1 MSTMFNPAP
10 LTTSPLSGLLDI
22 MITWNSDSRTT
33 DQISVQTPGTTI
45 ISSLKKTA
53 NSVSIVFES
62 LAAMT
67 RRSYKKSIVI
77 NKESDYTQLEYADSG
92 IYVLIDFDQLPTTTE
107 NIVIEPYLVLVDDD
121 NEPLYTGTTDI
132 KTGEG
137 LNVYL
142 SASGITITL
151 TPPLLVVD
159 TVADVV
165 AFRRING
172 ILPVNGDI
180 QIQGI
185 SDTVVTVS
193 NDI

>member
-10 LTTSPLSGLLDI
+10 LTASALSGLLDI
-22 MITWNSDSRTT
+22 MITWNRDSRTT
-33 DQISVQTPGTTI
+33 SQISVQTPGTTVI
-45 ISSLKKTA
+45 RSLTKTA
-53 NSVSIVFES
+53 DSVSIVFES
-62 LAAMT
+62 LAAIT
-67 RRSYKKSIVI
+67 RQAYKKSIVI
-77 NKESDYTQLEYADSG
+77 NKESDYAQLEYADSG
-92 IYVLIDFDQLPTTTE
+92 IYVLVDFDLLPSSAE

-132 KTGEG
+132 KTGKG

-142 SASGITITL
+142 SGSGITITL
-151 TPPLLVVD
+151 TPPMLVVD

-185 SDTVVTVS
+185 ADTVVTVS

>member
-1 MSTMFNPAP
+1 MSTMFNPSP
-10 LTTSPLSGLLDI
+10 LTTSPLAGLLDI
-22 MITWNSDSRTT
+22 MITWNSDSCTT
-33 DQISVQTPGTTI
+33 DQISVQTPGTTVI
-45 ISSLKKTA
+45 RSLTKTA
-53 NSVSIVFES
+53 DSVSIVFES

-67 RRSYKKSIVI
+67 RQSYRKSIVI
-77 NKESDYTQLEYADSG
+77 NKTSDYAQLEYADSG
-92 IYVLIDFDQLPTTTE
+92 IYVLVDFDQLPSSAE

-142 SASGITITL
+142 SGSGITITL
-151 TPPLLVVD
+151 TPPMLVVD

-185 SDTVVTVS
+185 ADTVVTVS

>member
-1 MSTMFNPAP
+1 MSTMFNPAS

-33 DQISVQTPGTTI
+33 SQISVQTPGTTVI
-45 ISSLKKTA
+45 RSLTKTA
-53 NSVSIVFES
+53 DSVSIVFES

-67 RRSYKKSIVI
+67 RQSYRKSIVI
-77 NKESDYTQLEYADSG
+77 NKESDYAQLEYADSG
-92 IYVLIDFDQLPTTTE
+92 IYVLIDFDQLPSSAE

-132 KTGEG
+132 KTGKG

-142 SASGITITL
+142 SGSGITITL
-151 TPPLLVVD
+151 TPPMLVVD

-185 SDTVVTVS
+185 ADTVVTVS

>member
-45 ISSLKKTA
+45 ISSLTKTA
-53 NSVSIVFES
+53 NSVFIVFES

-67 RRSYKKSIVI
+67 RQSYKKSIVI

-92 IYVLIDFDQLPTTTE
+92 IYVLVDFDQLPTTAE

-142 SASGITITL
+142 SGSGITVTL
-151 TPPLLVVD
+151 TPPMLVVD
-159 TVADVV
+159 TIADVV

>member
-10 LTTSPLSGLLDI
+10 LTTSALPGLLDI

-33 DQISVQTPGTTI
+33 SEISVTTPGITVI
-45 ISSLKKTA
+45 RSLTKSG
-53 NSVSIVFES
+53 NSVSITFES

-67 RRSYKKSIVI
+67 RQSYKKSIVI
-77 NKESDYTQLEYADSG
+77 NKESDYAQLEYADSG
-92 IYVLIDFDQLPTTTE
+92 IYVLVDFDQLPSSAE

-142 SASGITITL
+142 SASGITVTL
-151 TPPLLVVD
+151 TPPMLVVD

-185 SDTVVTVS
+185 ADTVVTVS

>member
-10 LTTSPLSGLLDI
+10 LTTSPLPGLLDI

-33 DQISVQTPGTTI
+33 DQVSVQTPGTTI
-45 ISSLKKTA
+45 ISSLTKTT

-67 RRSYKKSIVI
+67 RQSYKKSIII

-92 IYVLIDFDQLPTTTE
+92 IYVLVDFDQLPTTAE

-142 SASGITITL
+142 SGSGITVTL
-151 TPPLLVVD
+151 TPPMLVVD
-159 TVADVV
+159 TIADVV

>member
-33 DQISVQTPGTTI
+33 DQISVQTPGTTMI
-45 ISSLKKTA
+45 RSLTKTA
-53 NSVSIVFES
+53 DSVSIVFES

-67 RRSYKKSIVI
+67 RQSYKKSIVI

-92 IYVLIDFDQLPTTTE
+92 IYVLVDFDQLPTTAE

-142 SASGITITL
+142 SSSGITITL

>member
-10 LTTSPLSGLLDI
+10 LTVSPLSGLLDI

-33 DQISVQTPGTTI
+33 DQISVQTPGTTVI
-45 ISSLKKTA
+45 RSLTKA
-53 NSVSIVFES
+53 ADSVSIVFES

-67 RRSYKKSIVI
+67 RQSYKKSIVI
-77 NKESDYTQLEYADSG
+77 NKTSDYTQLEYADSG
-92 IYVLIDFDQLPTTTE
+92 IYVLVDFDQLPSSAE

-142 SASGITITL
+142 SGSGITITL
-151 TPPLLVVD
+151 TPPMLVVD
-159 TVADVV
+159 TIADVV

-185 SDTVVTVS
+185 ADTVVTVS

>member
-10 LTTSPLSGLLDI
+10 LTTSALSGLLDI

-33 DQISVQTPGTTI
+33 GQISVQTPGTTVI
-45 ISSLKKTA
+45 RSLTKTA
-53 NSVSIVFES
+53 DSVSIVFES
-62 LAAMT
+62 LASMT
-67 RRSYKKSIVI
+67 RQAYKKSIVI
-77 NKESDYTQLEYADSG
+77 NKTSDYTQLEYADSG
-92 IYVLIDFDQLPTTTE
+92 IYVLVDFDQLPSSAE

-151 TPPLLVVD
+151 TPPMLVVD
-159 TVADVV
+159 TIADVV

>member
-22 MITWNSDSRTT
+22 MITWNRDSRTT
-33 DQISVQTPGTTI
+33 GQISVQTPGTTVI
-45 ISSLKKTA
+45 RSLTKTA
-53 NSVSIVFES
+53 DSVSIVFES

-67 RRSYKKSIVI
+67 RQSYKKSIVI
-77 NKESDYTQLEYADSG
+77 NKTSDYTQLEYADSG
-92 IYVLIDFDQLPTTTE
+92 IYVLVDFDQLPSSAE

-151 TPPLLVVD
+151 TPPMLVVD
-159 TVADVV
+159 TIADVV

-185 SDTVVTVS
+185 ADTVVTVS

>member
-1 MSTMFNPAP
+1 MSTMFNPVP
-10 LTTSPLSGLLDI
+10 LTTSALPGLLDI

-33 DQISVQTPGTTI
+33 SEISVTTPGITVI
-45 ISSLKKTA
+45 RSLTKSG
-53 NSVSIVFES
+53 NSVSITFES

-67 RRSYKKSIVI
+67 RQSYKKSIVI

-92 IYVLIDFDQLPTTTE
+92 IYVLVDFDQLPSSAE

-151 TPPLLVVD
+151 TPPMLVVD
-159 TVADVV
+159 TIADVV
-165 AFRRING
+165 AFRQING

-185 SDTVVTVS
+185 ADTVVTVS

>member
-22 MITWNSDSRTT
+22 MITWNRDSRTT
-33 DQISVQTPGTTI
+33 DQISVQTPGTTVI
-45 ISSLKKTA
+45 RSLTKTA
-53 NSVSIVFES
+53 DSVSIVFES

-67 RRSYKKSIVI
+67 RQPYKKSIVI
-77 NKESDYTQLEYADSG
+77 NKESDYMQLEYADSG
-92 IYVLIDFDQLPTTTE
+92 IYVLVDFDQLPSSAE

-151 TPPLLVVD
+151 TPPMLVVD
-159 TVADVV
+159 TIADVV

-185 SDTVVTVS
+185 ADTVVTVS

>member
-33 DQISVQTPGTTI
+33 DQISVQTPGTTMI
-45 ISSLKKTA
+45 RSLTKTA
-53 NSVSIVFES
+53 DSVSIAFES

-67 RRSYKKSIVI
+67 RQSYKKSIVI

-92 IYVLIDFDQLPTTTE
+92 IYVLVDFDQLPSSAE

-151 TPPLLVVD
+151 TPPMLVVD
-159 TVADVV
+159 TIADVV
-165 AFRRING
+165 AFRQING

>member
-45 ISSLKKTA
+45 ISSLTKTA
-53 NSVSIVFES
+53 DSVSIVFES

-67 RRSYKKSIVI
+67 RQSYKKSIII

-92 IYVLIDFDQLPTTTE
+92 IYVLVDFDQLPTTAE

-142 SASGITITL
+142 SGSGITVTL
-151 TPPLLVVD
+151 TPPMLVVD
-159 TVADVV
+159 TIADVV

>member
-10 LTTSPLSGLLDI
+10 LTTSPLNGLLDV

-33 DQISVQTPGTTI
+33 DQISVQTPGTTVI
-45 ISSLKKTA
+45 RSLTKTA

-67 RRSYKKSIVI
+67 RQSYKKSVII

-92 IYVLIDFDQLPTTTE
+92 IYVLLDFDQLPTTAE
-107 NIVIEPYLVLVDDD
+107 NIVVEPYLVLVDDD

-142 SASGITITL
+142 SASGITVTL
-151 TPPLLVVD
+151 TPPMLVVD

-185 SDTVVTVS
+185 ADTVVTVS

>member
-10 LTTSPLSGLLDI
+10 LTASALAGLLDI

-33 DQISVQTPGTTI
+33 DQISVQTPGTTVI
-45 ISSLKKTA
+45 RSLTKTA
-53 NSVSIVFES
+53 DSVSIVFES

-67 RRSYKKSIVI
+67 RQSYKKSIVI
-77 NKESDYTQLEYADSG
+77 NKTSDYTQLEYADSG
-92 IYVLIDFDQLPTTTE
+92 IYVLVDFDQLPSSAE

-142 SASGITITL
+142 SGSGITITL
-151 TPPLLVVD
+151 TPPMLVVD

-185 SDTVVTVS
+185 ADTVVTVS

>member
-45 ISSLKKTA
+45 ISSLTKTA

-62 LAAMT
+62 LAVMT
-67 RRSYKKSIVI
+67 RQSYKKSIII

-92 IYVLIDFDQLPTTTE
+92 IYVLVDFDQLPTTAE

-142 SASGITITL
+142 SGSGI
-151 TPPLLVVD
+151 D
-159 TVADVV
+159 CG
-165 AFRRING
+165 FG
-172 ILPVNGDI
+172 
-180 QIQGI
+180 
-185 SDTVVTVS
+185 
-193 NDI
+193 

>member
-1 MSTMFNPAP
+1 MSTMFNPSP
-10 LTTSPLSGLLDI
+10 LTTSPLAGLLDI

-33 DQISVQTPGTTI
+33 DQISVQTPGTTVI
-45 ISSLKKTA
+45 RSLTKTA
-53 NSVSIVFES
+53 DSVSIAFES

-67 RRSYKKSIVI
+67 RQSYKKSIVI
-77 NKESDYTQLEYADSG
+77 NKTSDYTQLEYADSG
-92 IYVLIDFDQLPTTTE
+92 IYVLVDFDQLPSSAE

-142 SASGITITL
+142 SGSGITITL
-151 TPPLLVVD
+151 TPPMLVVD

-185 SDTVVTVS
+185 ADTVVTVS

>member
-10 LTTSPLSGLLDI
+10 LTASALPGLLDI

-33 DQISVQTPGTTI
+33 DQISVQTPGTTVI
-45 ISSLKKTA
+45 RSLTKTA
-53 NSVSIVFES
+53 DSVSIAFES

-67 RRSYKKSIVI
+67 RQSYKKSIVI
-77 NKESDYTQLEYADSG
+77 NKTSDYTQLEYADSG
-92 IYVLIDFDQLPTTTE
+92 IYVLVDFDQLPSSAE

-151 TPPLLVVD
+151 TPPMLVVD
-159 TVADVV
+159 TIADVV

-185 SDTVVTVS
+185 ADTVVTVS

>member
-1 MSTMFNPAP
+1 MSSMFNPAP
-10 LTTSPLSGLLDI
+10 LTTSPLDGLLDV
-22 MITWNSDSRTT
+22 MITWNDDSRTT
-33 DQISVQTPGTTI
+33 SEISVTTPGTTVI
-45 ISSLKKTA
+45 RSLTKSG
-53 NSVSIVFES
+53 NSVSITFES

-67 RRSYKKSIVI
+67 RQAYRKSIVI
-77 NKESDYTQLEYADSG
+77 NKASDYSQCEYADADV
-92 IYVLIDFDQLPTTTE
+92 YVLLDFDQLPATAE
-107 NIVIEPYLVLVDDD
+107 NVVIEPYLVLVDDD

-142 SASGITITL
+142 SGSGITVTL
-151 TPPLLVVD
+151 TPPMLVVD
-159 TVADVV
+159 TVADIV

-172 ILPVNGDI
+172 ILPINGDI

-185 SDTVVTVS
+185 ADTVVTVT

>member
-10 LTTSPLSGLLDI
+10 LTTSPLPGLLDI

-33 DQISVQTPGTTI
+33 GQISVQTPGTTI
-45 ISSLKKTA
+45 ISSLTKTA

-67 RRSYKKSIVI
+67 RQLYKKSIVI

-92 IYVLIDFDQLPTTTE
+92 IYVLVDFDQLPTTAE

-142 SASGITITL
+142 SGSGITITL

-159 TVADVV
+159 TIADVV

>member
-10 LTTSPLSGLLDI
+10 LTTSALSGLLDI

-33 DQISVQTPGTTI
+33 GQISVQTPGTTVI
-45 ISSLKKTA
+45 RSLTKTA
-53 NSVSIVFES
+53 DSVSIVFES
-62 LAAMT
+62 LAVMT
-67 RRSYKKSIVI
+67 RQPYKKSIVI
-77 NKESDYTQLEYADSG
+77 NKTSDYTQLEYADSG
-92 IYVLIDFDQLPTTTE
+92 IYVLVDFDQLPSSAE

-151 TPPLLVVD
+151 TPPMLVVD
-159 TVADVV
+159 TIADVV

-185 SDTVVTVS
+185 ADTVVTVS

>member
-45 ISSLKKTA
+45 ISSLTKTA
-53 NSVSIVFES
+53 DSVSIVFES

-67 RRSYKKSIVI
+67 RQSYKKSIII

-92 IYVLIDFDQLPTTTE
+92 IYVLVDFDQLPTTAE

-142 SASGITITL
+142 SGSGITITL

-159 TVADVV
+159 TIADVV

>member
-1 MSTMFNPAP
+1 MFNPAP
-10 LTTSPLSGLLDI
+10 LSTSPLSGLLDI

-33 DQISVQTPGTTI
+33 DQISVQTPGTTVI
-45 ISSLKKTA
+45 RSLTKTA
-53 NSVSIVFES
+53 DSVSIAFES

-67 RRSYKKSIVI
+67 RQAYKKSIVI
-77 NKESDYTQLEYADSG
+77 NKESDYAQLEYADSG
-92 IYVLIDFDQLPTTTE
+92 IYVLVDFDQLPSSAE

-142 SASGITITL
+142 SASGLTITL
-151 TPPLLVVD
+151 TPPMLVVD

-185 SDTVVTVS
+185 ADTVVTVS

>member
-10 LTTSPLSGLLDI
+10 LTTSALSGLLDI

-33 DQISVQTPGTTI
+33 SQISVQTPGTTVI
-45 ISSLKKTA
+45 RTLTKTA
-53 NSVSIVFES
+53 DSVSIVFES

-67 RRSYKKSIVI
+67 RQSYKKSIVI

-92 IYVLIDFDQLPTTTE
+92 IYVLVDFDQLPSSAE

-121 NEPLYTGTTDI
+121 NEPLYTGTNDI

-142 SASGITITL
+142 SGSGITITL
-151 TPPLLVVD
+151 TPPMLVVD
-159 TVADVV
+159 TIADVV

-185 SDTVVTVS
+185 ADTVVTVS

>member
-1 MSTMFNPAP
+1 MFNPAP
-10 LTTSPLSGLLDI
+10 LTTSPLPGLLDI

-33 DQISVQTPGTTI
+33 DQISVQTPGTTVI
-45 ISSLKKTA
+45 RSLTKTA

-67 RRSYKKSIVI
+67 RQAYKKSIVI
-77 NKESDYTQLEYADSG
+77 NKESDYAQLEYADSG
-92 IYVLIDFDQLPTTTE
+92 IYVLVDFDQLPSSAE

-142 SASGITITL
+142 SGSGITITL
-151 TPPLLVVD
+151 TPPMLVVD
-159 TVADVV
+159 TIADVV

-185 SDTVVTVS
+185 ADTVVTVS

>member
-33 DQISVQTPGTTI
+33 DQLSVQTPGTTVI
-45 ISSLKKTA
+45 RSLTKTA
-53 NSVSIVFES
+53 DSVSIVFES

-67 RRSYKKSIVI
+67 RQSYKKSIII

-92 IYVLIDFDQLPTTTE
+92 IYVLVDFDQLPTTAE
-107 NIVIEPYLVLVDDD
+107 NIVIEPYLVLIDDD

-142 SASGITITL
+142 SGSGITVTL
-151 TPPLLVVD
+151 TPPMLVVD
-159 TVADVV
+159 TIADVV

>member
-10 LTTSPLSGLLDI
+10 LTASPLPGLLDI
-22 MITWNSDSRTT
+22 MITWNRDSRTT
-33 DQISVQTPGTTI
+33 GQISVQTPGTTVI
-45 ISSLKKTA
+45 RSLTKTA
-53 NSVSIVFES
+53 DSVSIVFES

-67 RRSYKKSIVI
+67 RQSYKKSIVI
-77 NKESDYTQLEYADSG
+77 NKESDYTQLEYTDSG
-92 IYVLIDFDQLPTTTE
+92 IYVLVDFDQLPASAE
-107 NIVIEPYLVLVDDD
+107 NIVIEPYIVLVDDD

-142 SASGITITL
+142 SSSGITITL

-193 NDI
+193 NDV

>member
-22 MITWNSDSRTT
+22 MITWNRDSRTT
-33 DQISVQTPGTTI
+33 SQISVQTPGTTVI
-45 ISSLKKTA
+45 RSLTKTA
-53 NSVSIVFES
+53 DSVSIVFES

-67 RRSYKKSIVI
+67 RQSYKKSIVI
-77 NKESDYTQLEYADSG
+77 NKASDYTQLEYADSG
-92 IYVLIDFDQLPTTTE
+92 IYVLVDFEQLPTTAE

-142 SASGITITL
+142 SGSGITITL
-151 TPPLLVVD
+151 TPPMLVVD
-159 TVADVV
+159 TIADVV

-185 SDTVVTVS
+185 ADTVVTVS

>member
-33 DQISVQTPGTTI
+33 DQISVQTPGTTVI
-45 ISSLKKTA
+45 RSLTKTTD
-53 NSVSIVFES
+53 SVSIVFES
-62 LAAMT
+62 LAVMT
-67 RRSYKKSIVI
+67 RQSYKKSIII
-77 NKESDYTQLEYADSG
+77 NKTSDYTQLEYADAG
-92 IYVLIDFDQLPTTTE
+92 VYVLVDFDQLPTTAE

-142 SASGITITL
+142 SSSGITITL

-185 SDTVVTVS
+185 ADTVVTVS

>member
-10 LTTSPLSGLLDI
+10 LTTSALSGLLDI
-22 MITWNSDSRTT
+22 MITWNRDSRTT
-33 DQISVQTPGTTI
+33 GQISVQTPGTTVI
-45 ISSLKKTA
+45 RSLTKTA
-53 NSVSIVFES
+53 DSVSIVFES
-62 LAAMT
+62 LAVMT
-67 RRSYKKSIVI
+67 RQPYKKSIVI
-77 NKESDYTQLEYADSG
+77 NKTSDYTQLEYADSG
-92 IYVLIDFDQLPTTTE
+92 IYVLVDFDQLPSSAE

-151 TPPLLVVD
+151 TPPMLVVD
-159 TVADVV
+159 TIADVV

-185 SDTVVTVS
+185 ADTVVTVS

>member
-10 LTTSPLSGLLDI
+10 LATSPLSGLLDI
-22 MITWNSDSRTT
+22 MITWNRDSRTT
-33 DQISVQTPGTTI
+33 SQISVQTPGTTVI
-45 ISSLKKTA
+45 RSLTKTA
-53 NSVSIVFES
+53 DSVSIVFES

-67 RRSYKKSIVI
+67 RQSYKKSIVI
-77 NKESDYTQLEYADSG
+77 NKTSDYAQLEYADSG
-92 IYVLIDFDQLPTTTE
+92 IYVLVDFNQLPSSAE

-142 SASGITITL
+142 SGSGITITL
-151 TPPLLVVD
+151 TPPMLVVD
-159 TVADVV
+159 TIADVV

-185 SDTVVTVS
+185 ADTVVTVS

>member
-10 LTTSPLSGLLDI
+10 LTASPLSGLLDI

-33 DQISVQTPGTTI
+33 DQISVQTPGTTVI
-45 ISSLKKTA
+45 RSLTKTA
-53 NSVSIVFES
+53 DSVSIAFES

-67 RRSYKKSIVI
+67 RQSYKKSIVI
-77 NKESDYTQLEYADSG
+77 NKTSDYTQLEYADSG
-92 IYVLIDFDQLPTTTE
+92 IYVLVDFDQLPSSAE

-142 SASGITITL
+142 SGSGITITL
-151 TPPLLVVD
+151 TPPMLVVD

-185 SDTVVTVS
+185 ADTVVTVS

>member
-10 LTTSPLSGLLDI
+10 LTASPLSGLLDI

-33 DQISVQTPGTTI
+33 DQISVQTPGTTVI
-45 ISSLKKTA
+45 RSLTKTA
-53 NSVSIVFES
+53 DSVSIAFES

-67 RRSYKKSIVI
+67 RQSYRKSIVI
-77 NKESDYTQLEYADSG
+77 NKTSDYAQLEYADSG
-92 IYVLIDFDQLPTTTE
+92 IYVLVDFDQLPSSAE

-142 SASGITITL
+142 SGSGITITL
-151 TPPLLVVD
+151 TPPMLVVD

-185 SDTVVTVS
+185 ADTVVTVS

>member
-10 LTTSPLSGLLDI
+10 LTTSTLSGLLDI

-45 ISSLKKTA
+45 ISSLTKTA
-53 NSVSIVFES
+53 NSVSIVFEA

-67 RRSYKKSIVI
+67 RQSYKKSIII

-92 IYVLIDFDQLPTTTE
+92 IYVLVDFDQLPTTAE

-159 TVADVV
+159 TIADVV

>member
-45 ISSLKKTA
+45 ISSLTKTA

-62 LAAMT
+62 LAVMT
-67 RRSYKKSIVI
+67 RQSYKKSIII

-92 IYVLIDFDQLPTTTE
+92 IYVLVDFDQLPTTAE

-142 SASGITITL
+142 SGSGITVTL
-151 TPPLLVVD
+151 TPPMLVVD

>member
-45 ISSLKKTA
+45 ISSLTKTA

-62 LAAMT
+62 LAVMT
-67 RRSYKKSIVI
+67 RQSYKKSIII

-92 IYVLIDFDQLPTTTE
+92 IYVLIDFDQLPTTAE

-142 SASGITITL
+142 SASGITVTL
-151 TPPLLVVD
+151 TPPMLVVD
-159 TVADVV
+159 TIADVV

>member
-1 MSTMFNPAP
+1 MFNPAP

-45 ISSLKKTA
+45 ISSLTKTA

-62 LAAMT
+62 LAVMT
-67 RRSYKKSIVI
+67 RQSYKKSIII

-92 IYVLIDFDQLPTTTE
+92 IYVLVDFDQLPTTAE

-142 SASGITITL
+142 SGSGITVTL
-151 TPPLLVVD
+151 TPPMLVVD

>member
-22 MITWNSDSRTT
+22 MITWNRDSRTT
-33 DQISVQTPGTTI
+33 SQISVQTPGTTVI
-45 ISSLKKTA
+45 RSLTKTA
-53 NSVSIVFES
+53 DSVSIVFES

-67 RRSYKKSIVI
+67 RQSYKKSIVI
-77 NKESDYTQLEYADSG
+77 NKTSDYTQLEYADSG
-92 IYVLIDFDQLPTTTE
+92 IYVLVDFDQLPSSAE

-142 SASGITITL
+142 SGSGITITL
-151 TPPLLVVD
+151 TPPMLVVD
-159 TVADVV
+159 TIADVV

-185 SDTVVTVS
+185 ADTVVTVS

>member
-10 LTTSPLSGLLDI
+10 LTTSALSGLLDI

-33 DQISVQTPGTTI
+33 DQISVQTPGTTLI
-45 ISSLKKTA
+45 RSLTKTA
-53 NSVSIVFES
+53 DSVSIVFES

-67 RRSYKKSIVI
+67 RQSYKKSIVI
-77 NKESDYTQLEYADSG
+77 NKTSDYTQLEYADSG
-92 IYVLIDFDQLPTTTE
+92 IYVLVDFEQLPSSAE

-151 TPPLLVVD
+151 TPPMLVVD
-159 TVADVV
+159 TIADVV

-185 SDTVVTVS
+185 ADTVVTVS